1 MAKASARLLDWRPV
15 QRNTLLGF
23 ARVQFGSGLIVSEIA
38 IHVAGS
44 RAWAQPP
51 ARAWIEDNKLILT
64 ETGRPR
70 WQPIIDFANH
80 GVRAS
85 WSRQVLAALREAR
98 PEVLPENLESSSP
111 DLLR

>member
-15 QRNTLLGF
+15 QRNSLIGF
-23 ARVQFGSGLIVSEIA
+23 AQVQFGSGLIISEIA
-38 IHVAGS
+38 VHVAGS
-44 RAWAQPP
+44 RVWAQPP
-51 ARAWIEDNKLILT
+51 ARPWIEENKLILT
-64 ETGRPR
+64 ETGKPR

-85 WSRQVLAALREAR
+85 WSRQVVAALKEAR
-98 PEVLPENLESSSP
+98 PEVLPESLDSPSP